1 MEKNLEEFMNF
12 PEEWKPAEESFDQ
25 KGLIK
30 PNERNP
36 SLPMFCLSDFY
47 IIQKW
52 IDYAKGLEDQ
62 SVKTFSDRPIIYED
76 IYQLAKNRT
85 GA

>member
-1 MEKNLEEFMNF
+1 MSF
-12 PEEWKPAEESFDQ
+12 PQEWKLLEDRVDQ
-25 KGLIK
+25 SELIK
-30 PNERNP
+30 PDETLRP